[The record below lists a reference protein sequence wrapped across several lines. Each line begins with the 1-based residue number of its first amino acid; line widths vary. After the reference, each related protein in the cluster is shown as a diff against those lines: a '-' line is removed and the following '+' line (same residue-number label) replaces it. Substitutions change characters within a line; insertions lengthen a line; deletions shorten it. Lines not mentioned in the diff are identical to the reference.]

1 MNCLKAIVFLL
12 RSYTFISA
20 SLLLVAQ
27 ILAIFSDTTKLEPIQ
42 FALHFYMAFSLCMVM
57 INEIQV
63 FALFRDSGML
73 SNWFSC
79 GTLYSF
85 LGVIALE
92 ENEVVLSQIVVDDNG
107 VETPVKMSGLS
118 LYSEVTAWL
127 LVTAAC
133 FYVLLGFTCIQVLYR
148 RQTQKEA
155 EEKKKRTPNQ
165 I

>member
-1 MNCLKAIVFLL
+1 V
-12 RSYTFISA
+12 
-20 SLLLVAQ
+20 
-27 ILAIFSDTTKLEPIQ
+27 
-42 FALHFYMAFSLCMVM
+42 
-57 INEIQV
+57 
-63 FALFRDSGML
+63 
-73 SNWFSC
+73 
-79 GTLYSF
+79 YSF

-92 ENEVVLSQIVVDDNG
+92 ENEVVFSQIVVDENG
-107 VETPVKMSGLS
+107 VESAVKMSGLS